1 MPLTEQQKAAV
12 ISKTSVSITA
22 GAGTGKTHMLAAR
35 YLHHLNNDGLSP
47 LEVVAMTFTEK
58 AATELRARI
67 RQAIAQEHPDRFDW
81 LAEVEAAQIST
92 FHAVAMRICREH
104 PEAAGVPATFQ
115 PLDEWE
121 GSIWQ
126 TEQLNLAL
134 AEMPA
139 ELYGEIPYST
149 LKMAIAALLGDPLSA
164 REALERS
171 REDWLPTLQDK
182 QQRVIKNL
190 LASETWQETQAI
202 IAQYQ
207 GAPGDKLEQVR
218 QTLAEL
224 MVDLERSRE
233 DITSDRFQS
242 TLRALQTL
250 KVGSGG
256 AKKNWPSEDAL
267 KTVRSQAIA
276 CRDFVQKFP
285 DISLLG
291 LTLGELDKR
300 ETQWVTTLQGA
311 FQWVEQRLKEI
322 KQQARVLDFNDLEIY
337 ALQALE
343 DPTVRDYYKDRWRA
357 YLIDEFQDTNP
368 TQGKLLEALTGRSEE
383 QSKLTIVGD
392 DKQSIYGF
400 RRADV
405 EVFRAWRSQLKN
417 GVSLTTSF
425 RTHENLV
432 NNINTVFRPVLGEL
446 HQDLDAH
453 REEAP
458 HDPLHLEIY
467 RFAPEEKIG
476 IAEARKVEAQ
486 QIAQLIYDMLSQG
499 LEVWDKPTG
508 ELRAIAPKDIAIL
521 SRTWEPLD
529 IYSQALAQWQIPFLQ
544 SSGGNLLDTH
554 EALDGLSL
562 LQFIANPND
571 DLALVA
577 VLRSPFFTLSD
588 RLLYELRFREKNQK
602 CWSRLKESDR
612 PEVQKR
618 VAILKQLLNKRNILT
633 PSQLLQL
640 ADRLTGYS
648 AVIANLPQATRRLA
662 DWQGFLELLRYLE
675 QGTGDVLSVVRRL
688 QRFQRHQIK
697 IPRPPLEAADAVSL
711 MTIHAAKGLEW
722 SVVIVPDLT
731 RKLSNTSAGIL
742 FDPEFGVALKQRD
755 DQGKL
760 QKSALFQLLEGNQ
773 KERENAEAKRVLY
786 VALTR
791 ARDHLILTMPKEKG
805 GALDLLQL
813 DPENF
818 PIKEISPDLCPPTE
832 SWQKDDKKH
841 HSSELQPLPELLLDP
856 ARSNGIELPMTALTT
871 YARCPQR
878 FYFEQII
885 RHPGWREGESNYA
898 AAIGSLTHT
907 ALEKNYLTI
916 EQLDFHNQEPKLPPD
931 KVAEAL
937 SLAHT
942 FRTDPV
948 FATVQQGDQEVA
960 LELHQNQLILNGRV
974 DLIGEDFVLDVKTDG
989 QINPAEHRFQL
1000 WAYARA
1006 AQKPRAYIAYLRKPH
1021 LYSFT
1026 PQDLEAIDQEAKTL
1040 MQQIIQR
1047 DYTPNPETKHCSYCA
1062 YSQICDAGKDVLA
1075 EGLR

>member
-1 MPLTEQQKAAV
+1 MPLTEQQEKAV
-12 ISKTSVSITA
+12 TSKTSVSITA

-35 YLHHLNNDGLSP
+35 YLHHLDKDKLSP
-47 LEVVAMTFTEK
+47 LQVVAMTFTEK

-104 PEAAGVPATFQ
+104 PEAAGVPANFQ

-126 TEQLNLAL
+126 AEQLNVAL
-134 AEMPA
+134 AEMPP

-149 LKMAIAALLGDPLSA
+149 LKTAIAALLGDPLSA
-164 REALERS
+164 REALKRS
-171 REDWLPTLQDK
+171 CEDWLPALRDK
-182 QQRVIKNL
+182 QQQVIKNL
-190 LASETWQETQAI
+190 LASETWQETQALMT
-202 IAQYQ
+202 QYQ
-207 GAPGDKLEQVR
+207 GAPGDKLELVR

-224 MVDLERSRE
+224 MADLERSQD
-233 DITSDRFQS
+233 DITSVPFQS
-242 TLRALQTL
+242 TLQALKSL
-250 KVGSGG
+250 KVGSVGS
-256 AKKNWPSEDAL
+256 KKNWPSEDIL

-291 LTLGELDKR
+291 LTLGELDER
-300 ETQWVTTLQGA
+300 ETQWVMTLQGA
-311 FQWVEQRLKEI
+311 FQWLEQRLKEI

-337 ALQALE
+337 ALKALE
-343 DPTVRDYYKDRWRA
+343 DPAVRDYYKERWRA

-368 TQGKLLEALTGRSEE
+368 TQGKLLEALTGKSI
-383 QSKLTIVGD
+383 LTIVGD

-405 EVFRAWRSQLKN
+405 EVFRSWRSQLNN
-417 GVSLTTSF
+417 GVALTQSF
-425 RTHENLV
+425 RTHESLV
-432 NNINTVFRPVLGEL
+432 NNINTVFRPVLGDL

-453 REEAP
+453 RQEAP
-458 HDPLHLEIY
+458 HDPFHLDIY
-467 RFAPEEKIG
+467 RFAPEEKMA

-499 LEVWDKPTG
+499 MKVWDKPTDT
-508 ELRAIAPKDIAIL
+508 ERAIVPKDIAIL
-521 SRTWEPLD
+521 SRTWDPLD

-544 SSGGNLLDTH
+544 SSGGNLLDTP

-577 VLRSPFFTLSD
+577 VLRSPFLTLSD
-588 RLLYELRFREKNQK
+588 RLLYELRPQK
-602 CWSRLKESDR
+602 KDKKWWSCLKDSQQ
-612 PEVQKR
+612 PEVQQR
-618 VAILKQLLNKRNILT
+618 VTILKQLLNKRDIFT

-640 ADRLTGYS
+640 ADQLTGYS
-648 AVIANLPQATRRLA
+648 AVITNLPQAERRLA
-662 DWQGFLELLRYLE
+662 DWQGFLELLRHLE
-675 QGTGDVLSVVRRL
+675 QGTADVLSVVRRL
-688 QRFQRHQIK
+688 QRFQRHGVK
-697 IPRPPLEAADAVSL
+697 IPRPPLEADDAVSL

-731 RKLSNTSAGIL
+731 RKLSNTSSSIL

-760 QKSALFQLLEGNQ
+760 QKSVLFQLLEGNQ
-773 KERENAEAKRVLY
+773 QERETAEAKRVLY

-791 ARDHLILTMPKEKG
+791 ARDRLILTTPKEKG
-805 GALDLLQL
+805 GGLDLLQPGL
-813 DPENF
+813 EDF
-818 PIKEISPDLCPPTE
+818 AIKDISPDLYPPAEPWCKGDE
-832 SWQKDDKKH
+832 SSKPQ
-841 HSSELQPLPELLLDP
+841 QPPQLLLEP
-856 ARSNGIELPMTALTT
+856 ARSYGLELPMTALTT
-871 YARCPQR
+871 YARCPKK

-885 RHPGWREGESNYA
+885 RHPGLTEGESNYG

-907 ALEKNYLTI
+907 ALEKDYQTV
-916 EQLDFHNQEPKLPPD
+916 EQLNFHNQDLKLPPD
-931 KVAEAL
+931 KVQEAL
-937 SLAHT
+937 DLAQT

-948 FATVQQGDQEVA
+948 FAAVQAGEKEVA
-960 LELHQNQLILNGRV
+960 LELRQNQLVLNGRA
-974 DLIGEDFVLDVKTDG
+974 DLVGANCVLDVKTDSKP
-989 QINPAEHRFQL
+989 NPIEHRFQL

-1006 AQKPRAYIAYLRKPH
+1006 AEKPTAYIAYLRQQQ
-1021 LYSFT
+1021 LYTFT
-1026 PQDLEAIDQEAKTL
+1026 PTDLKSIDQEADIL
-1040 MQQIIQR
+1040 MQQIAQR
-1047 DYTPNPETKHCSYCA
+1047 DYTPKPDSDHCSYCP
-1062 YSQICDAGKDVLA
+1062 YSQICDAGKSVLP
-1075 EGLR
+1075 EELS